1 MKINNILRK
10 PIRFLPKP
18 KTCLLLL
25 HIIPNIAF
33 IMKPIIYLILFL
45 PLSLCGQSSPIPAA
59 WQLTSY
65 LPLLSGKR
73 IAVAANQ
80 TSLIGNVHLVDTLL
94 SLHVNI
100 QKIFCPE
107 HGFRGTADAGETIM
121 NETDSRTGIPI
132 ISLYGKKLKPTRKDL
147 TGIDIFLF
155 DIQDVGTRFYT
166 YISTLHYVM
175 ESCAENDI
183 LLVVLDRPNPNGNYI
198 DGPALDTSFR
208 SFVGMHPVPVVY
220 GMTIGEYALM
230 INGEKWLKKNMQCN
244 IKVIPCDYYSHK
256 SVYQLPVRPSP
267 NLPDMRS
274 VYLYPTLCLF
284 EGTMMSVGRGTPWP
298 FQVIGHPLYPDT
310 AFSFVPATIPGTAK
324 NPLFEGQI
332 CYGLNLRNTDT
343 TEVWK
348 PRQINIDILISVYN
362 KMGKNPGFFN
372 AFFDKLAGTNQLRTQ
387 IVNGKSESEIR
398 KSWEK
403 DLQKFR
409 ETRKKYLLYDDF

>member
-18 KTCLLLL
+18 KTRLLLL

-59 WQLTSY
+59 CKLTSY

-80 TSLIGNVHLVDTLL
+80 TSLVGNVHLVDTLI

-107 HGFRGTADAGETIM
+107 HGFRGTADAGEKIQ

-132 ISLYGKKLKPTRKDL
+132 ISLYGKKLKPARKDL

-155 DIQDVGTRFYT
+155 DIQDVGARFYT

-198 DGPALDTSFR
+198 DGPVLDTSFR

-220 GMTIGEYALM
+220 GMTMGEYALM

-244 IKVIPCDYYSHK
+244 IKVIPCDHYSHS
-256 SVYQLPVRPSP
+256 SVYHLPVRPSP

-310 AFSFVPATIPGTAK
+310 AFSFVPATIPGTTK

-332 CYGLNLRNTDT
+332 CYGLDLRNTDT
-343 TEVWK
+343 AVVWK
-348 PRQINIDILISVYN
+348 PRQISLNILISMYN
-362 KMGKNPGFFN
+362 TMGKNTGFFTP
-372 AFFDKLAGTNQLRTQ
+372 FFDKLAGNHQLRTQ
-387 IVNGKSESEIR
+387 IVNGKSEAEIR
-398 KSWEK
+398 ESWEK